1 MHLYN
6 ADGVAATVGNDD
18 TAWSYR
24 DAKWAQVI
32 AGVDPDPALAPELTE
47 WTRSYSDAMKP
58 FSMGGG
64 YVNFHMD
71 EPDRVRGMYGAN
83 YDRLAKIKAAY
94 DPDNVFSVNQNIK
107 PAA

>member
-1 MHLYN
+1 MRRSGAAILPN
-6 ADGVAATVGNDD
+6 AAAISD
-18 TAWSYR
+18 
-24 DAKWAQVI
+24 
-32 AGVDPDPALAPELTE
+32 

-58 FSMGGG
+58 YSMGGG

-83 YDRLAKIKAAY
+83 YDRLARVKAQY
-94 DPDNVFSVNQNIK
+94 DPNNIFSVNQNIK